1 MKRLSILFVSV
12 LTIFGFGMAGFAGM
26 QDSGTPEAADN
37 GCATPVAFATPG
49 VDATP
54 GVGTPE
60 VADPCATPVAE
71 GEGDIIVVEF
81 VDIAFVQN
89 EITIPADTDVTF
101 QFVNQGHMQH
111 DFKIDDP
118 EVYSGMLNGG
128 EESEEMV
135 VNLPAGEYEFY
146 CTVPGHKEG
155 GMVGTLIVE

>member
-1 MKRLSILFVSV
+1 MKRLSILFVAV
-12 LTIFGFGMAGFAGM
+12 FTIFGFGMAGFAGM
-26 QDSGTPEAADN
+26 QDSGTPEAIDN
-37 GCATPVAFATPG
+37 DCATPMAMGTPG

-54 GVGTPE
+54 ASGTP
-60 VADPCATPVAE
+60 AADDPCATPGA
-71 GEGDIIVVEF
+71 GESDDVVVVEM
-81 VDIAFVQN
+81 VDIAFMEN

-101 QFVNQGHMQH
+101 QFINQGNLQH

-118 EVYSGMLNGG
+118 EVYSGMLNNGQ
-128 EESEEMV
+128 EAELV